1 MLTRFSKL
9 NVKYIYQMY
18 SVEQDKFAEP
28 NWKPKRRQHFMCS
41 SDVSKTLET
50 LFDSVFKP

>member
-18 SVEQDKFAEP
+18 SVEQDNFAEP

-41 SDVSKTLET
+41 YDVSKTLET

>member
-1 MLTRFSKL
+1 
-9 NVKYIYQMY
+9 MY

-41 SDVSKTLET
+41 SDVSKTSETLET